1 MDHDG
6 TVLEWFGMASDVTA
20 RRHVQE
26 ELKKSEQ
33 KYRTLFESM
42 DEGYCVIEM
51 IFDAGKRPVDYLFLE
66 VNPAFQKHAGLRNA
80 QGMRMQQIDPD
91 HDVHWCETFG
101 RVAVTGEAIRFID
114 KAKAFDGRWVDVYA
128 FRLGGDGSHRV
139 ALLFNDITDRKRDEQ
154 ERERLVARLREEDQR
169 KDEFLATLAHELR
182 NPLAPIRSGLQIMRL
197 AQGDAVASERIRAMM
212 ERQVGQMVHLIDDLL
227 DLSRISHGKIVLRK
241 DRIDLAGA
249 IEQAIDASRPFIAQ
263 SEHEV
268 VIKFP
273 PIAIHVDADLTR
285 LAQIFSNLL
294 NNAAKF
300 TDRAGQ
306 IRLTVQ
312 QVRDDAV
319 VSVQDNGIG
328 IAREMLSHVFDMFRQ
343 VDSHK
348 AEPKGGLGIG
358 LSIVKRLVEMH
369 GGSIEVLSEGLGR
382 GSELIVRLP
391 VASSSAAPA
400 PAEQPDPADASR
412 KRILVVDDNVDAAET
427 LAMLLTMMG
436 NETLTAHDGMAALEL
451 APAFRPDV
459 IFLDIGM
466 PKLNGL
472 EVAAASGSRPGAPA
486 LCSSP

>member
-1 MDHDG
+1 M
-6 TVLEWFGMASDVTA
+6 
-20 RRHVQE
+20 
-26 ELKKSEQ
+26 
-33 KYRTLFESM
+33 
-42 DEGYCVIEM
+42 
-51 IFDAGKRPVDYLFLE
+51 
-66 VNPAFQKHAGLRNA
+66 
-80 QGMRMQQIDPD
+80 
-91 HDVHWCETFG
+91 
-101 RVAVTGEAIRFID
+101 
-114 KAKAFDGRWVDVYA
+114 
-128 FRLGGDGSHRV
+128 
-139 ALLFNDITDRKRDEQ
+139 FNDITDRKRDEQ